1 MESWNSFLKEIEQAQ
16 VTKPA
21 PVAVAPVSAKTPPVA
36 KNDPASVKKMITA
49 WAAKPPGSP
58 GPDAITAKKLNSPEG
73 KKLIADLL
81 AVRDLTKATE
91 ALFSLY
97 NNFSAEDK
105 AELANRTLTIIPNLN
120 LQVKANEGVVADKAI
135 EVHTK
140 LGAVADGV
148 LSKLG
153 GGDIEAGF
161 KKLRTGVAF
170 TAIAVAMAIAAQG
183 VMSADA
189 AGSMIQLVKVI
200 PSLLKLSNATSIK
213 DLTIQGAEITA
224 DTAMSAM
231 EENKKNIKSRNQKTL

>member
-1 MESWNSFLKEIEQAQ
+1 
-16 VTKPA
+16 
-21 PVAVAPVSAKTPPVA
+21 
-36 KNDPASVKKMITA
+36 
-49 WAAKPPGSP
+49 
-58 GPDAITAKKLNSPEG
+58 
-73 KKLIADLL
+73 LIADLL

-170 TAIAVAMAIAAQG
+170 TAIAVAMGMAAAG
-183 VMSADA
+183 VSADT
-189 AGSMIQLVKVI
+189 AGSMIELVKSL

-213 DLTIQGAEITA
+213 DLMIQGTEIAA